1 MPCKC
6 HRNDYS
12 HIDACKRSLLMLR
25 VFLLLLLWCS
35 VQSGGQRHFL
45 VHHLE
50 RLCQCDHTREG
61 KYISRNR
68 HLSNALSSL
77 NWMSVGCD
85 ADGAVCTQGLVT
97 TLHEGEDFGQL
108 ALLNDAPRAATIIL
122 REDNCHFLRVD
133 KQDFIRILKVSLTG
147 PLLSVRCI
155 NAAGPIP
162 KPFVSSFR
170 MLRRTQCDLR
180 STGRLCWC
188 WRRAPTGPSREERET
203 TASEKLRQHSPL
215 HKQVHNH

>member
-61 KYISRNR
+61 KCISRNR

-85 ADGAVCTQGLVT
+85 ADGVCARRAWWLRYTRAR
-97 TLHEGEDFGQL
+97 TLG
-108 ALLNDAPRAATIIL
+108 
-122 REDNCHFLRVD
+122 
-133 KQDFIRILKVSLTG
+133 SL
-147 PLLSVRCI
+147 
-155 NAAGPIP
+155 
-162 KPFVSSFR
+162 
-170 MLRRTQCDLR
+170 
-180 STGRLCWC
+180 LCWTT
-188 WRRAPTGPSREERET
+188 RRAPPPSSWEKT
-203 TASEKLRQHSPL
+203 TAISFASTSRTSSASSRWVWPAHYWACA
-215 HKQVHNH
+215 V